1 MIGALIGP
9 GGKIIQEIQRTTG
22 ATIIVEE
29 VNGHGDVNI
38 FGENKDVITA
48 ALDWVKKIVTIPE
61 VGQVYKGKVKT
72 IVQFGAFVEILPN
85 KDGLLHISEI
95 EWGKVKEVGDVL
107 KEGQEVEVKIIEIDT
122 RSGKIKLS
130 RKDLLPRPP
139 RPEPQDRKPEQNQ
152 NN

>member
-9 GGKIIQEIQRTTG
+9 GGKVIQEIQRETG

-29 VNGHGDVNI
+29 IDGHGDVNI
-38 FGENKDVITA
+38 FGENAEVIKE

-95 EWGKVKEVGDVL
+95 DWKKIKTVDEVL
-107 KEGQEVEVKIIEIDT
+107 KEGQEIEVKLIDIDPKT
-122 RSGKIKLS
+122 GKLKLS
-130 RKDLLPRPP
+130 RKVLLPRPP
-139 RPEPQDRKPEQNQ
+139 REKEEEHKPDPKAE
-152 NN
+152 